1 MMSKAKLYAK
11 SRDAVT
17 ILDRAE
23 YDTIENITSKL
34 DKVVKCTHTYTESLW
49 EKFSGDRAHYSVV
62 AKFSKT
68 TMTIRVIS
76 YAYNIN
82 YTISADQLREH
93 LEEVNSILADANICV
108 DTIMDHNRF
117 IIVKHNL
124 PARSDRS

>member
-17 ILDRAE
+17 ILDHAE
-23 YDTIENITSKL
+23 YDTIEIITSQL
-34 DKVVKCTHTYTESLW
+34 DKFVKCTHTYTESLW

-62 AKFSKT
+62 AKFNKT
-68 TMTIRVIS
+68 TLTIRVIS

-93 LEEVNSILADANICV
+93 LEEINKVLSYANICA
-108 DTIMDHNRF
+108 DTIIDHNRF

-124 PARSDRS
+124 PSRSDRS